1 MYMMFSML
9 DNATFFIVAIVIH
22 LDVAIPKTCVL
33 VESTSL
39 RCVVI
44 WTDVLSYFYVTFDVL
59 STKMCKWPSDDLCLL
74 LWDRLFFGAQRK
86 SVFALLPRNEIHSN
100 GSFYKYILFN
110 KIIMTY

>member
-9 DNATFFIVAIVIH
+9 DNATFFIVAMVIH

-44 WTDVLSYFYVTFDVL
+44 
-59 STKMCKWPSDDLCLL
+59 
-74 LWDRLFFGAQRK
+74 
-86 SVFALLPRNEIHSN
+86 
-100 GSFYKYILFN
+100 
-110 KIIMTY
+110 